1 MAIKVASGSWT
12 SIERIL
18 SEIAQPDIKAV
29 IYFFS
34 PDIGQ
39 HGIHQKMKAAFRQA
53 CCIGA
58 SMIGGWSTSG
68 AVESGLVAM
77 TLSGDEVA
85 ETFVA
90 FREGVKADPRKA
102 AQGILA
108 DLRKSL
114 GSRQLNPDEYVGIVL
129 FDGLCLG
136 EEIIRE
142 FTMEKDFV
150 VPLVG
155 GAAADNL
162 EFKKTFVGCNDSLST
177 DGVTVM
183 VLRMKVPF
191 FYDHYVHYQP
201 TQVSCIVTKSEPARR
216 IVWEIDGKPAAAQYA
231 KLLGLQSVDKLQHA
245 HFARN
250 PLGVLIGDTV
260 YTRSPNAVIDGTGLQ
275 FYCYIEAGTKVNIL
289 KQGNI
294 IENAQKGLANVRT
307 YLPEIGGAILFNC
320 VLRYLEMKEENKIE
334 AFNAVFQDMPF
345 VGFNTFGE
353 ELFTHHNQT
362 LTALFIGKAQ
372 ESTCVPQT

>member
-1 MAIKVASGSWT
+1 MSTKVASGSWT
-12 SIERIL
+12 NIERIIHD
-18 SEIAQPDIKAV
+18 IAQPDSKAV

-39 HGIHQKMKAAFRQA
+39 HNIHLKMKTAFPGAR
-53 CCIGA
+53 CIGA
-58 SMIGGWSTSG
+58 SMIGGWSTAGAIDSG
-68 AVESGLVAM
+68 IAAIS
-77 TLSGDEVA
+77 LSGDEVD
-85 ETFVA
+85 EVFVA

-102 AQGILA
+102 AQGILD
-108 DLRKSL
+108 DLKKSL
-114 GSRQLNPDEYVGIVL
+114 GSRHLNPDEYVGIIL

-142 FTMEKDFV
+142 FTMEKGFV
-150 VPLVG
+150 IPLVG

-162 EFKKTFVGCNDSLST
+162 EFKKTYVSCDDSISS

-183 VLRMKVPF
+183 VLKMKVPF
-191 FYDHYVHYQP
+191 FYDHFVHYQP
-201 TQVSCIVTKSEPARR
+201 TQVSCTVTKSEPSRR

-231 KLLGLQSVDKLQHA
+231 KLLGLSSAQALQHT

-260 YTRSPNAVIDGTGLQ
+260 YTRSPNAIVDGTGIQ
-275 FYCYIEAGTKVNIL
+275 FYCYIEAGTKVSIL
-289 KQGNI
+289 KQGDI
-294 IENAQKGLANVRT
+294 LENAKKGLANVRT

-320 VLRYLEMKEENKIE
+320 VLRYLEMKEQNKIDD
-334 AFNAVFQDMPF
+334 FNAIFADMPF

-362 LTALFIGKAQ
+362 LTALFIGKA
-372 ESTCVPQT
+372 